1 MTKKKSPKYVFPANL
16 SDRLLYAGRRFKV
29 FRNDDFACVGGA
41 YEFVIWDGLYDAEL
55 ASGSCSPKGV
65 FSGELSFSHVHIE
78 IQSTKTIRDFVQ
90 NAKKAQMQFFKDSG
104 L

>member
-1 MTKKKSPKYVFPANL
+1 MINKKSPKYIFPADL
-16 SDRLLYAGRRFKV
+16 SDQLIYTGRRFKV
-29 FRNDDFACVGGA
+29 FRNNDSACAGVA

-55 ASGSCSPKGV
+55 ATGTCSSKGV
-65 FSGELSFSHVHIE
+65 FSGELSFSHVPIE

>member
-1 MTKKKSPKYVFPANL
+1 MVTQYIFPADL
-16 SDRLLYAGRRFKV
+16 SDRLIYAGRRFKV
-29 FRNDDFACVGGA
+29 FRNNDTVRAGEA
-41 YEFVIWDGLYDAEL
+41 YGVVILDWLYDAEL

-65 FSGELSFSHVHIE
+65 FSGELSFSHVPIE